1 MERPTLT
8 ELDLLHENICSA
20 LGDPKRLLI
29 LYTLADGAR
38 YVTALAD
45 ELGMPQPTV
54 SRHLNILRRQHLV
67 TAERE
72 GAAVVYRL
80 SEPRI
85 IAVLEVMRDIL
96 RDVVALQRDVLT
108 PAFGSSTAVRS
119 I

>member
-8 ELDLLHENICSA
+8 ELDLLHDNICSA

-29 LYTLADGAR
+29 LYTLAEGPR
-38 YVTALAD
+38 YVTALAE

-54 SRHLNILRRQHLV
+54 SRHLNTLRQKHLV
-67 TAERE
+67 AAERE

-80 SEPRI
+80 VEPRI
-85 IAVLEVMRDIL
+85 ILVLDTMREIL
-96 RDVVALQRDVLT
+96 RDAVARQNGLLSSGLNQSSVVRT
-108 PAFGSSTAVRS
+108 